1 MLAAGRLKPATS
13 SSIPS
18 SASGGTKT
26 MNSAKST
33 ICELV
38 EPRIA
43 KNSGFLLRMSSK
55 GCASAKPESTASC
68 APLTSAVR
76 RKLC

>member
-1 MLAAGRLKPATS
+1 MLAAGRLKTATNNS
-13 SSIPS
+13 TPS

-26 MNSAKST
+26 TNSAKRT
-33 ICELV
+33 ICVLV
-38 EPRIA
+38 DPRIA
-43 KNSGFLLRMSSK
+43 KNSGFLLRMSSN
-55 GCASAKPESTASC
+55 GWASANPESTASC